1 MATALDPTLPI
12 FVEFHDWFLNEY
24 FFQLRDS
31 GALAVLREAVARQG
45 GRLITST
52 LLREPKA
59 LALSTYKMWPPFVSK
74 NDVRPLASW
83 ANAWGNRGNFLVSA
97 LSCKWPNGRE
107 ALSRTNLANRTALA
121 VARLHDNF
129 TFDLVCRTDQL
140 EQFAGQLAMHAMDM
154 VSRPQ
159 IYTVQPSTNMQ
170 GIPIQHRAHV
180 IKRVEEE
187 LAGAA
192 TNAKLQKI
200 LDASVAAD
208 SVLFSGAWEAVRSSC
223 ALRVGQMEEKEIAPL
238 AKKIT
243 EDILDHHLDDAAQ
256 EDRWRT
262 TMKRDM
268 VESFRVQREKSDKQR
283 EEVQT
288 VKAEVQKVEAEL
300 QKQRDAIH
308 EVHSKLDETIQLV
321 HSFLRKERIA

>member
-1 MATALDPTLPI
+1 
-12 FVEFHDWFLNEY
+12 
-24 FFQLRDS
+24 
-31 GALAVLREAVARQG
+31 
-45 GRLITST
+45 
-52 LLREPKA
+52 
-59 LALSTYKMWPPFVSK
+59 
-74 NDVRPLASW
+74 
-83 ANAWGNRGNFLVSA
+83 
-97 LSCKWPNGRE
+97 
-107 ALSRTNLANRTALA
+107 
-121 VARLHDNF
+121 
-129 TFDLVCRTDQL
+129 
-140 EQFAGQLAMHAMDM
+140 
-154 VSRPQ
+154 
-159 IYTVQPSTNMQ
+159 
-170 GIPIQHRAHV
+170 
-180 IKRVEEE
+180 
-187 LAGAA
+187 
-192 TNAKLQKI
+192 
-200 LDASVAAD
+200 
-208 SVLFSGAWEAVRSSC
+208 
-223 ALRVGQMEEKEIAPL
+223 MEEKEIAPL

>member
-59 LALSTYKMWPPFVSK
+59 LALSTYKMWPPFVS
-74 NDVRPLASW
+74 NNEVRPLASW
-83 ANAWGNRGNFLVSA
+83 ANAWGIMNSRPRGNFLVSA
-97 LSCKWPNGRE
+97 LSCKWPEGKK

-121 VARLHDNF
+121 VERLLDNI

-140 EQFAGQLAMHAMDM
+140 EQFAGQLAMHAMGM

-159 IYTVQPSTNMQ
+159 IHTAQPTTNMN
-170 GIPIQHRAHV
+170 GIPKQHRAHI

-187 LAGAA
+187 LAGVA
-192 TNAKLQKI
+192 TDAKLQKI

-208 SVLFSGAWEAVRSSC
+208 LVLFSGAREAVQSSC
-223 ALRVGQMEEKEIAPL
+223 ALRV
-238 AKKIT
+238 
-243 EDILDHHLDDAAQ
+243 
-256 EDRWRT
+256 
-262 TMKRDM
+262 
-268 VESFRVQREKSDKQR
+268 
-283 EEVQT
+283 
-288 VKAEVQKVEAEL
+288 
-300 QKQRDAIH
+300 
-308 EVHSKLDETIQLV
+308 
-321 HSFLRKERIA
+321 

>member
-1 MATALDPTLPI
+1 M
-12 FVEFHDWFLNEY
+12 NEY

-31 GALAVLREAVARQG
+31 GALAVLREASARQG

-140 EQFAGQLAMHAMDM
+140 EQFARQLAMHAMDM

-223 ALRVGQMEEKEIAPL
+223 ALRVGQVEEQVKAGEMEAKNIAPL

-243 EDILDHHLDDAAQ
+243 EYILDHQDDAAQ

-268 VESFRVQREKSDKQR
+268 VESFRVQREKSETQR

-288 VKAEVQKVEAEL
+288 VKAEMQKVEAEL

-321 HSFLRKERIA
+321 RNLANPWR